1 VIDQL
6 ALAVIVAGLT
16 FAGIYSYGR
25 IEHWKAAYEMTS
37 DDLDKALVRISEAE
51 RIMQST
57 VEKHEAVMA
66 VFKSMSDR
74 PVVAALSEKH
84 INQIVN
90 SLSMIA
96 AQNQAPNRLN

>member
-1 VIDQL
+1 
-6 ALAVIVAGLT
+6 
-16 FAGIYSYGR
+16 
-25 IEHWKAAYEMTS
+25 
-37 DDLDKALVRISEAE
+37 
-51 RIMQST
+51 MQST